1 MSRYTDLRWWLTQ
14 LLECKRLKTYRV
26 AVFADLDISR
36 VVHLED
42 NVTLVV
48 HVRKAFAR
56 GHLRRDPIDIPFGRQ

>member
-1 MSRYTDLRWWLTQ
+1 M
-14 LLECKRLKTYRV
+14 LECKRLKTYCV
-26 AVFADLDISR
+26 AVFADLDISC